1 MNSILNGTQVKGAF
15 LDGQQVIDNEDAWE
29 PMIIDG
35 EPSDKLLV
43 QKSNDQIVLVGFVT
57 NVGGSVGA
65 EFELAELPQDMQDD
79 SKFNFLKSD
88 DYLTSGNNIGQRW
101 FGYTTF
107 GGFGLFSSRIE
118 NSKLL
123 VTYVNGSPDDFHPGL
138 TFGHAIYQKQG

>member
-1 MNSILNGTQVKGAF
+1 MNSFLNGTQVKGAF
-15 LDGQQVIDNEDAWE
+15 LDGQQVIDNEDTWE
-29 PMIIDG
+29 PMIIRG
-35 EPSDKLLV
+35 EPSDQLLV

-57 NVGGSVGA
+57 EGPGSKGT
-65 EFELAELPQDMQDD
+65 EFELAELPQDLQDD

-88 DYLTSGNNIGQRW
+88 DYLSLGDNIGQRW

-123 VTYVNGSPDDFHPGL
+123 VTYVNVNPDNFNPGL